1 LMYKLYRHAP
11 SPAPEATRFTDF
23 RTPPAA
29 NGLGLES
36 KIIGPD

>member
-1 LMYKLYRHAP
+1 MYKLYRYAP
-11 SPAPEATRFTDF
+11 SPTPEATRFTDR
-23 RTPPAA
+23 RTSPAA